1 MDEHLS
7 AGKLAAVVRD
17 LVLSVHVEDVGEGVV
32 ENQVVSGCVV
42 LAWSVRLELFM
53 TFVYAS
59 ESC

>member
-32 ENQVVSGCVV
+32 EDQVVSGCVV
-42 LAWSVRLELFM
+42 LTWSVRLETL
-53 TFVYAS
+53 
-59 ESC
+59 